1 MAKSENMVVAKELRE
16 RSEAELKSLLAS
28 KIEELHKVKFN
39 HALGQLRDTHT
50 LKLLKKDVARLKT
63 VLREQQAKE
72 TAA

>member
-1 MAKSENMVVAKELRE
+1 MAEHENMVVAKELRE
-16 RSEAELKSLLAS
+16 RSVAEIRSLLAS
-28 KIEELHKVKFN
+28 KLEELHKVKFN

-63 VLREQQAKE
+63 VLKEQQAKE